1 MFEIAEDD
9 NKSVF
14 FTSYTTVMSI
24 ATSEA
29 WISNSMQMLMQTN
42 SELYNHTI
50 NRNSRKLIPTTSL
63 IN

>member
-24 ATSEA
+24 AASEA

-50 NRNSRKLIPTTSL
+50 NVALLTACAAID
-63 IN
+63 